1 MKREIIAALAAAVIT
16 LAVTLLFTQAVSA
29 CRADHTIGGEL
40 FLIPMIFY
48 VAWYPLHIW
57 AGRKA

>member
-16 LAVTLLFTQAVSA
+16 LATTLLVAQIVCAGRT
-29 CRADHTIGGEL
+29 DHTIGGEL

-57 AGRKA
+57 AGRKV

>member
-16 LAVTLLFTQAVSA
+16 LAATLLLTACVSA
-29 CRADHTIGGEL
+29 SRAEHTIGGEL

-57 AGRKA
+57 AGRKV